1 MGSYQDQRASVKSAL
16 MDTLGHLGGIVA
28 DGQASA
34 SDRVRAADAQR
45 RIAEFV
51 DAQAGRDARERS
63 RAEGFQW
70 AD

>member
-1 MGSYQDQRASVKSAL
+1 MKSAL

-28 DGQASA
+28 DGSASA
-34 SDRVRAADAQR
+34 EDRVRAAAESR

-51 DAQAGRDARERS
+51 DAQACRDARERS

-70 AD
+70 VD